1 MNFEVSISYKHT
13 QYVYRTARTLAS
25 FRKLGARTLSAA
37 TAVALGQTQLPIADQ
52 FCFCFLNTATY
63 P

>member
-1 MNFEVSISYKHT
+1 MNFEVYILHKHT

-37 TAVALGQTQLPIADQ
+37 TIAGLGQTQLPIADQ
-52 FCFCFLNTATY
+52 FCFCFFKYGHL
-63 P
+63 